1 MNAGAA
7 WVSFFYF
14 GLIVVIYGTTCSI
27 QTIKYSSEVKK
38 YEKRTVDIEDGQE
51 IIIGNYGACLY
62 SEIKAHYMEG
72 NETHEIT
79 LISSPPPYDGISC
92 AVAADKLISKM
103 VKLIKTGSHVA
114 KISPIDKSVGYAFN
128 FNTRGPIVFLVT
140 FYLVIFPLVSVCLFL
155 FYRNSSNQ
163 KRETHQDAV
172 RLLEEEI
179 NKVTEQN

>member
-1 MNAGAA
+1 MNEGVALVG
-7 WVSFFYF
+7 FFYF

-72 NETHEIT
+72 NETHEIG

-103 VKLIKTGSHVA
+103 VKLMKTGSHVA

-140 FYLVIFPLVSVCLFL
+140 FYLVLLPFFL
-155 FYRNSSNQ
+155 WLLRCFSKNARNGN
-163 KRETHQDAV
+163 KR
-172 RLLEEEI
+172 
-179 NKVTEQN
+179 NKPRFNTVVGRRNK